1 MPGVVPGG
9 EGGPQTGESPTWVAG
24 MSPAPVAAAESCQAP
39 APLLPPPRNA
49 ARARAKSLPRQL
61 PTGTHRVW
69 GGTGMGQEVPPAA
82 VPGWQQD
89 DAHPVAHPCSPG
101 DSPASPVH
109 PEQAPHVLHS
119 LLGTPRSSQHSA
131 VWMQP
136 WHSPAQPGWSQE
148 GPDPWGQVQDP
159 PGAAGH
165 KWGQLGNAPGKPG
178 LSTVLGEPAAPTQ
191 GVPVCHHGQEQ
202 GDIQTCQTLT
212 GMPQP
217 SDRVMDAGSTAPDLS
232 TGPRD

>member
-109 PEQAPHVLHS
+109 PEQAPRVPHS

-148 GPDPWGQVQDP
+148 GPDPWRGVQGLLPEQLGTSGGSLGTLQGSQASAPCWGNRQHP
-159 PGAAGH
+159 PGGFLSVTMARSKVTSKPA
-165 KWGQLGNAPGKPG
+165 KPLLGCHSPR
-178 LSTVLGEPAAPTQ
+178 TV
-191 GVPVCHHGQEQ
+191 
-202 GDIQTCQTLT
+202 
-212 GMPQP
+212 
-217 SDRVMDAGSTAPDLS
+217 
-232 TGPRD
+232 